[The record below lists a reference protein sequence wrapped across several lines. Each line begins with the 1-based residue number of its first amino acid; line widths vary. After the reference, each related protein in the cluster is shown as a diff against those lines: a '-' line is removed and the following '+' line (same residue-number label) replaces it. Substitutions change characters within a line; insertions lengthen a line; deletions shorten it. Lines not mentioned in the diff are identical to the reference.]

1 MTCFHSRKRRE
12 ASGRTSLPT
21 PVTGLGVVLLL
32 VAGCSGEAVVPT
44 TTSST
49 TTTVPVET
57 TFTLPGAET
66 ESTFQPGDLV
76 GVIGAEDGVTHWLVD
91 FPGQDSVAR
100 EVQPTDTGLEALGIA
115 WQVDNV
121 LWERLAF
128 AGREGFFPRSMLA
141 FIGDPEDV
149 TDLYATLNSESVE
162 DLGAQIAGEIEATE
176 IVLVAEPST
185 LEVVY
190 DVIGLGDDSVE
201 GYRVRVTAKEADA
214 GFSAELVER
223 TPLCRRGL
231 SDAGQCL

>member
-1 MTCFHSRKRRE
+1 M
-12 ASGRTSLPT
+12 
-21 PVTGLGVVLLL
+21 
-32 VAGCSGEAVVPT
+32 VAACSGEAVVLT

-49 TTTVPVET
+49 TTTVVVET

-66 ESTFQPGDLV
+66 DSTFRSGDLV
-76 GVIGAEDGVTHWLVD
+76 GVIGAENGTTHWLVD
-91 FPGQDSVAR
+91 FPGVDGVAR

-115 WQVDNV
+115 WQIDDV

-128 AGREGFFPRSMLA
+128 ADREGYFPRSMLA
-141 FIGDPEDV
+141 FIGEPEDV

-176 IVLVAEPST
+176 LVLVAEPSS

-201 GYRVRVTAKEADA
+201 GYRVRVIAKEVGV
-214 GFSAELVER
+214 GFTPESVER

-231 SDAGQCL
+231 SDSGQCL

>member
-1 MTCFHSRKRRE
+1 MG
-12 ASGRTSLPT
+12 A
-21 PVTGLGVVLLL
+21 VLLV
-32 VAGCSGEAVVPT
+32 VAACSGEAVVPT

-49 TTTVPVET
+49 TTTVVVET
-57 TFTLPGAET
+57 TFTLPGEET
-66 ESTFQPGDLV
+66 ESTFRPGDLV
-76 GVIGAEDGVTHWLVD
+76 GVVGVDDSVTHWLVD
-91 FPGQDSVAR
+91 FPGLDGVAR
-100 EVQPTDTGLEALGIA
+100 EVQPTDTRLEALGIA
-115 WQVDNV
+115 WQVDDV

-141 FIGDPEDV
+141 FIGEPDDV

-176 IVLVAEPST
+176 IVLVAEPSP

-201 GYRVRVTAKEADA
+201 GYRVRVIAKEVAA
-214 GFSAELVER
+214 GFTVELVER

-231 SDAGQCL
+231 GDSGQCL